1 MTNTKVGKMKPKN
14 VIVWILL
21 LGIVVL
27 LMSTSAQAKE
37 HKEVNATYILEKIEK
52 GKNISLEDA
61 RITGELNLSKI
72 ELITLPIARSKQEI
86 MYCGL
91 EEELKIVES
100 NIIIRDS
107 VFERDVDFSNTEFR
121 KDIEFFGT
129 SFSSRNFFRGANFA
143 GDANFEDANFA
154 GNADFQNTNFTGNA
168 YFRDANFA
176 GNANFEDANFAG
188 DADFYHAI
196 FAGNAGFWYANFAGF
211 ANFNHA
217 NFAGDSVF
225 WYTIFAGFANFNHA
239 NFAGDADFEN
249 ANFAGF
255 ANFEDAN
262 FAGFANFNHANF
274 AGNSDF
280 YHANFAGNSV
290 FWYTNFRGNAYFTDT
305 NFRGNATFFSTEF
318 DEVSFIWT
326 TFTNVSLNETDYNKM
341 NVEWSTLKDA
351 LVFDGATYIK
361 LIKNF
366 REIEQFEEADDA
378 TYKYRRLSQANK
390 KWSGSKL
397 KDVVAW
403 ASCGYGVKPEYPLI
417 WAFIL
422 IMIFTLV
429 YWWGKGIKRLK
440 ENDGDKSRVPR
451 WAAFYNAFYF
461 SVVTFTTVGYGDWYP
476 EDRYRIVVMIEGVL
490 GWLLLA
496 LFIVTLANVMI
507 RP

>member
-188 DADFYHAI
+188 DADFYHAN
-196 FAGNAGFWYANFAGF
+196 FAGNAGFWY
-211 ANFNHA
+211 
-217 NFAGDSVF
+217 
-225 WYTIFAGFANFNHA
+225 
-239 NFAGDADFEN
+239 
-249 ANFAGF
+249 
-255 ANFEDAN
+255 AN